1 MTNYLLFFGKS
12 SEFTTYAFD
21 EEGLVPDFDRKVF
34 RDFDL
39 LETRF
44 LVNDQLDNKI
54 ALAKYN
60 FDYVGKKFSML
71 KIYGCA
77 MAANAD
83 RISGSS
89 YGVAFI
95 SEKDISLSK
104 ENVNLLNSV
113 RLKFKELVIEN
124 NRFIETA
131 FVHYVDQIWAVF
143 VKANY
148 FQKIETKGIPFVSSN
163 SSPLPFFVQNFDSL
177 NKVCQEQIKFSSKL
191 YFTTDLEHIH
201 RSIKYFGGG
210 IPVFTISNGK
220 AIEYRE
226 EEDEGDVA
234 NVTNQILE
242 TKEEVISKNEP
253 VIQSETSIERQVNEL
268 RIQKIELEDRLN
280 KALLQNAGMSRYR
293 IAFWVLLLAF
303 SGLFLF
309 FFFHFSSMISGLQAK
324 IKIPQEEIS
333 ITPATSY
340 SGDVLILKNWSKELS
355 LESVTESDSL
365 IKLEDYNNSILKNT
379 FPFTDKDGNE
389 IKDKF
394 VLNKRDSIPVFIVG
408 KNGIIRRINSQEK
421 KPFVK

>member
-12 SEFTTYAFD
+12 SEFTTYAFN
-21 EEGLVPDFDRKVF
+21 EEGFVPDFDRKVF
-34 RDFDL
+34 KDFDL

-60 FDYVGKKFSML
+60 FDYVGSKFSML

-95 SEKDISLSK
+95 SEQDIYLSK

-124 NRFIETA
+124 NRFIETS
-131 FVHYVDQIWAVF
+131 FIHYVEQIWSVF

-148 FQKIETKGIPFVSSN
+148 FQKIETKGIPFVSPS
-163 SSPLPFFVQNFDSL
+163 SSPLPFFVKNFDEL
-177 NKVCQEQIKFSSKL
+177 YKIGQEQIKLSSKL
-191 YFTTDLEHIH
+191 YFTTDLGHIQ
-201 RSIKYFGGG
+201 RSIRYSGGE
-210 IPVFTISNGK
+210 IPIYTMSNGK
-220 AIEYRE
+220 AIEHGE
-226 EEDEGDVA
+226 EEDEVDVA
-234 NVTNQILE
+234 NVSNQIPE
-242 TKEEVISKNEP
+242 KKEEVISKNEP
-253 VIQSETSIERQVNEL
+253 VIQSETSIERQLNEL
-268 RIQKIELEDRLN
+268 RKQKLELEDRLN
-280 KALLQNAGMSRYR
+280 KALMHNAGISRYR
-293 IAFWVLLLAF
+293 IAFWVLLLVF
-303 SGLFLF
+303 SGLFLL
-309 FFFHFSSMISGLQAK
+309 FFFHFSTLISGLQSK
-324 IKIPQEEIS
+324 NKIPQENIS
-333 ITPATSY
+333 ITPATFN

-365 IKLEDYNNSILKNT
+365 IKIEDYNNSIVKKT

-394 VLNKRDSIPVFIVG
+394 VLNKRDSIPAFIVG
-408 KNGIIRRINSQEK
+408 KNGIIRRINFQEK
-421 KPFVK
+421 KLFVK